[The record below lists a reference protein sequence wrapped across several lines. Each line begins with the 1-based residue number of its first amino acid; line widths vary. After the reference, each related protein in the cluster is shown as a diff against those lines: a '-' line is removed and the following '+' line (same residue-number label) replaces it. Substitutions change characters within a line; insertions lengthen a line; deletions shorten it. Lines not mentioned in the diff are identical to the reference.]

1 MNKRFSIILI
11 VLLSVISSSC
21 CHQTK
26 KDILA
31 VSFPEAPVEI
41 MSNTSAGM
49 DLINYF
55 NILQL
60 PQGGY
65 RMYFS
70 GYKADECGPD
80 WDNQNL
86 YYAESTDGIHYEPRG
101 KVMDSI
107 IEQTV
112 FLTGDREKPFGL
124 VGRVREDKKFAMYMW
139 KSKDGLEFGDK
150 TLLLNG
156 WHDTQCFMVPRNGRF
171 KLYTRTWD
179 DEHRNRKNAVVE
191 FSPEG
196 ERLSEISPL
205 PGDFLYNSA
214 ACPVDERLDILFP
227 TFLNNMYPG
236 MTDTCF
242 FKCFVVDGEY
252 SKELACDLNKW
263 VEPDEKWVLAAPG
276 FINIGGDLYLAYNTR
291 TYSHDTPRADDVVT
305 KYKLIKAVIEY
316 GSGKVSS
323 QGEKAIPLP
332 KVSIFCDHIESIAR
346 QEGIPF
352 AEAAARIKELGYSGV
367 DVRVLQNPEEIRIL
381 DSLGFEHACAI
392 TDINYSKGEQKD
404 LEDLTLAF
412 MKDRGFDRLLL
423 VTGLM
428 PEEGFSGE
436 DREAERKRIAAFS
449 ARVAECGYSIMMED
463 YDHKRSISYNAERLD
478 SLFSS
483 TKDLGLVFDSGN
495 FIFAGEDALE
505 QLEHFRD
512 RIGHV
517 HLKDRTSPTDMTC
530 VPIGTGCIPINEII
544 GKLVSSGY
552 QGWLTVE
559 QFGSRNMLTDCGVSI
574 RKINRALIY
583 ASK

>member
-86 YYAESTDGIHYEPRG
+86 YYAESTDGIHYEPCG

-124 VGRVREDKKFAMYMW
+124 VGRVRENKKFAMYMW

-179 DEHRNRKNAVVE
+179 DDHRNRKNAVVE

-214 ACPVDERLDILFP
+214 ACPVDERLDILFIVDP
-227 TFLNNMYPG
+227 GYPVFEIFLSKKPEIYSI
-236 MTDTCF
+236 TD
-242 FKCFVVDGEY
+242 
-252 SKELACDLNKW
+252 
-263 VEPDEKWVLAAPG
+263 
-276 FINIGGDLYLAYNTR
+276 
-291 TYSHDTPRADDVVT
+291 
-305 KYKLIKAVIEY
+305 
-316 GSGKVSS
+316 
-323 QGEKAIPLP
+323 
-332 KVSIFCDHIESIAR
+332 DHICFIKSR
-346 QEGIPF
+346 Q
-352 AEAAARIKELGYSGV
+352 
-367 DVRVLQNPEEIRIL
+367 
-381 DSLGFEHACAI
+381 
-392 TDINYSKGEQKD
+392 
-404 LEDLTLAF
+404 
-412 MKDRGFDRLLL
+412 RLLCHHRPL
-423 VTGLM
+423 TR
-428 PEEGFSGE
+428 PHAYYCNS
-436 DREAERKRIAAFS
+436 
-449 ARVAECGYSIMMED
+449 C
-463 YDHKRSISYNAERLD
+463 HKHLCFCISISFFR
-478 SLFSS
+478 
-483 TKDLGLVFDSGN
+483 
-495 FIFAGEDALE
+495 
-505 QLEHFRD
+505 QLR
-512 RIGHV
+512 
-517 HLKDRTSPTDMTC
+517 
-530 VPIGTGCIPINEII
+530 
-544 GKLVSSGY
+544 
-552 QGWLTVE
+552 Q
-559 QFGSRNMLTDCGVSI
+559 
-574 RKINRALIY
+574 
-583 ASK
+583 